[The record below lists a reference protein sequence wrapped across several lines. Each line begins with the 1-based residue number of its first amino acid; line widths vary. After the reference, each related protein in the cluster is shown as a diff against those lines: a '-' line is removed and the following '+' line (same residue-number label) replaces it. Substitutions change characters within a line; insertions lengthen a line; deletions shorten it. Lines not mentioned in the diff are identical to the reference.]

1 MQKVLYVWEFLMKGA
16 QKMLLSA
23 GLLTVGAGVG
33 HSFADDHE
41 VNNVWWGLI
50 SGYNGSHQTAC
61 VAENYNNNPV
71 DAVFDLF
78 PARFDF
84 KGNPAPGRVF
94 ISMRPTSNTKF
105 IAGRKVSASP
115 RSVSCGFIPCRFLKY
130 FIARRELRA

>member
-1 MQKVLYVWEFLMKGA
+1 MESAL
-16 QKMLLSA
+16 KMLLSA

-41 VNNVWWGLI
+41 VNNVWWSLI
-50 SGYNGSHQTAC
+50 NGYNGSHQTAC

-84 KGNPAPGRVF
+84 EGNPAPGRAF
-94 ISMRPTSNTKF
+94 ISMRPYVEYKIYSWPEGFSLTPQCKLRF
-105 IAGRKVSASP
+105 Y
-115 RSVSCGFIPCRFLKY
+115 SVHVP
-130 FIARRELRA
+130 